1 MIEWTYGYIDKHN
14 NSKYQL
20 IIIKF
25 PRKKIKE
32 RELKFLLYFMS
43 SWLIVKYPSIF
54 WKKYLNRNNPVNL
67 LESIVVGII

>member
-43 SWLIVKYPSIF
+43 S
-54 WKKYLNRNNPVNL
+54 
-67 LESIVVGII
+67 